1 VCPVTVRPTGRCS
14 LISDILGSRI
24 ERDIAWLSLHL
35 HVEVS
40 FNYPRYLREVHC
52 LNCHLFLFCDFFALC
67 FCFVIWFLSSDFN
80 SLSLI
85 NVLNGIIEL
94 KNALSCYLC
103 IVCVCVCMC
112 VRERERERERQE
124 RKSVVVVDLSKQRGG
139 IAEQDT
145 RDQGL
150 IPERGTGICSCISRF
165 LLPHL
170 FLPHTL
176 FI

>member
-1 VCPVTVRPTGRCS
+1 
-14 LISDILGSRI
+14 
-24 ERDIAWLSLHL
+24 
-35 HVEVS
+35 
-40 FNYPRYLREVHC
+40 
-52 LNCHLFLFCDFFALC
+52 
-67 FCFVIWFLSSDFN
+67 VIWFLSSDFN

-94 KNALSCYLC
+94 KNALSCNLC
-103 IVCVCVCMC
+103 IVCVC
-112 VRERERERERQE
+112 ERERERQE

-150 IPERGTGICSCISRF
+150 IPERGTGIYSCISRF

-176 FI
+176 FN